1 MHNVNTIYSS
11 IALLCAMQC
20 TCDDGGERFY
30 ISFLRHNSISVLQ
43 KPLPHIVY
51 YMLLQCMTQ
60 NKKKRERDWVIGG
73 ICLYKF
79 ALAWS
84 LSSTEKHTSE
94 CGIFWQVVVVLEN
107 ARPSPG
113 GSNQKS
119 ILDFTGT
126 LNSLMSKTN
135 NNTTYLPPSLINTL
149 PMYVLKPVKRMLPD
163 NLKPWW
169 TWICGSLQRTYNTK
183 LGADVVFT
191 RTKTTLARLL
201 HYTTTTQ
208 KGT

>member
-1 MHNVNTIYSS
+1 
-11 IALLCAMQC
+11 
-20 TCDDGGERFY
+20 
-30 ISFLRHNSISVLQ
+30 
-43 KPLPHIVY
+43 
-51 YMLLQCMTQ
+51 MLLQCMTQ
-60 NKKKRERDWVIGG
+60 NKKKERDWVIGG

-84 LSSTEKHTSE
+84 LSSTEKAYI
-94 CGIFWQVVVVLEN
+94 GVWDIL
-107 ARPSPG
+107 AGG
-113 GSNQKS
+113 GSFRKCKALPRWVQS
-119 ILDFTGT
+119 EVYSWLYWTGT

-135 NNTTYLPPSLINTL
+135 NTTDLPPSLINTL

>member
-1 MHNVNTIYSS
+1 MHNVNTTYSI

-30 ISFLRHNSISVLQ
+30 ISFVRHNSISVLQ

-60 NKKKRERDWVIGG
+60 NKKKERDWVIGG

-94 CGIFWQVVVVLEN
+94 CGIFWQGIIIVL
-107 ARPSPG
+107 
-113 GSNQKS
+113 
-119 ILDFTGT
+119 L
-126 LNSLMSKTN
+126 SLRVALHDNCPPWLTFLVQVKISKT
-135 NNTTYLPPSLINTL
+135 LGRIKHCCLIPSDHLWRFASVYRPRSWAFNF
-149 PMYVLKPVKRMLPD
+149 PEKK
-163 NLKPWW
+163 
-169 TWICGSLQRTYNTK
+169 
-183 LGADVVFT
+183 
-191 RTKTTLARLL
+191 
-201 HYTTTTQ
+201 
-208 KGT
+208 